1 MGDLPRSWPSS
12 LYNPMPHSARLLS
25 LPLSLS
31 PIRARGKPKSQSP
44 PPPCSLPLSSLLR
57 STRRRR
63 SRRLPLRRSPFSA
76 FPNPNTTATAPPNL
90 RVPFRVRFP
99 LRLRFRLRHVQFQP
113 LV

>member
-1 MGDLPRSWPSS
+1 IGDLPQSWPSS

-25 LPLSLS
+25 LPQSLS
-31 PIRARGKPKSQSP
+31 PIRPRGKPKSQSP

-63 SRRLPLRRSPFSA
+63 RLPLRRSPFSA
-76 FPNPNTTATAPPNL
+76 FPNTTATAPPNL